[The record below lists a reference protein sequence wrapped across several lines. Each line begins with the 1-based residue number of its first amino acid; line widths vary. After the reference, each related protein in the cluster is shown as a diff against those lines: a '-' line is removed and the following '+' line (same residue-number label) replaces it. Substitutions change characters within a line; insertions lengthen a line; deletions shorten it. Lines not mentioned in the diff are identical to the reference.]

1 LTRIA
6 AGLKQQNTG
15 CENLVQGGL
24 DMAKPHVMGKDA
36 LTKTPV
42 TTSGITRHV
51 AFQGNDFLVSRSL
64 VAPGIVSGWH
74 HHGAFD
80 QYGYMV
86 SGVARLEYGPG
97 GRDAI
102 TLGTGDFWHMPA
114 NTIHRD
120 VSPSAPE
127 GQVAI
132 IFYRGTGPMV
142 VNVEGP
148 EPA

>member
-1 LTRIA
+1 MT
-6 AGLKQQNTG
+6 
-15 CENLVQGGL
+15 
-24 DMAKPHVMGKDA
+24 KPHVVGKDA
-36 LTKTPV
+36 LTEAPV

-51 AFQGNDFLVSRSL
+51 AFQGKDFRVSRSL

-74 HHGAFD
+74 HHGTYD

-97 GRDAI
+97 GHDAI
-102 TLGTGDFWHMPA
+102 TIGTGDFWHTPA
-114 NTIHRD
+114 NSIHRD
-120 VSPSAPE
+120 VNPAATE

-148 EPA
+148 EPG